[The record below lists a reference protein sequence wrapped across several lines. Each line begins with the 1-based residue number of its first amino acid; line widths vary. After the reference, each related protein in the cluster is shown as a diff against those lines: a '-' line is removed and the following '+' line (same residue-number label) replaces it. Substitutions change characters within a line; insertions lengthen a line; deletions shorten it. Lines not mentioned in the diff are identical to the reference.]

1 MARSLALI
9 SAGVLMAAISG
20 CSHNE
25 TSSSN
30 TGYPPPA
37 TPTQSQQAAAQ
48 TNAANP
54 GSSEATTAGQSGTG
68 TTAEMSTNE
77 MSGKP
82 SRSEV
87 RQVQAALNQS
97 GERVKVDGKWGPR
110 TSQALRDYQQKNG
123 LQASGQLDDATMQ
136 KLNIRTS
143 G

>member
-54 GSSEATTAGQSGTG
+54 GSSEATTAGQS
-68 TTAEMSTNE
+68 ATNE